1 VKSTFEE
8 LLAKYKK
15 KGASQKQG
23 GRPNKGKNLKLSTKN
38 QNIPCYCK
46 SQENYVVAPYSYA
59 RPTSPWSWSYPCYYS
74 PLDYANLHMRSY
86 MIQYS
91 PTYVNHDSMQRPIV
105 LDNNLVGSASINSKG
120 GHKDNDESK
129 YSQPRWCPSGLT
141 HTQKRRL
148 QRMRKQGSMEQRAA
162 VIPTRSAI
170 TKQVWR
176 PKQVVP

>member
-38 QNIPCYCK
+38 RNIPCYCK

-129 YSQPRWCPSGLT
+129 YSRPTMNQNT
-141 HTQKRRL
+141 HSR
-148 QRMRKQGSMEQRAA
+148 GG
-162 VIPTRSAI
+162 
-170 TKQVWR
+170 
-176 PKQVVP
+176 VPQA